1 MKDLPVTILT
11 AIPVFVLI
19 SCFTAFLFAVVMQ
32 PIFVW
37 VICARLKATN
47 ASLRRLEKLMDRQ
60 QHNALPNP
68 VQRNR

>member
-1 MKDLPVTILT
+1 MKELLT
-11 AIPVFVLI
+11 AVPAFVLL
-19 SCFTAFLFAVVMQ
+19 SCIAGFIFAVVMQ

-47 ASLRRLEKLMDRQ
+47 ASLRRLERLMERP

-68 VQRNR
+68 ARKP